1 MATKAVGVDLDQ
13 LAKEDLG
20 DPIVMW
26 SLCAALWKNFV
37 SFLSMDHICK
47 LSVTFCWKTGLVSI
61 SLLTHLSLD
70 GLVGVNF
77 IFGAM
82 T

>member
-26 SLCAALWKNFV
+26 PLCAVLWKNFV

-47 LSVTFCWKTGLVSI
+47 LSVPFRWSCLHLFIYPFVFGW
-61 SLLTHLSLD
+61 TH
-70 GLVGVNF
+70 GC
-77 IFGAM
+77 
-82 T
+82 